1 MDFPGFRL
9 AISFGRN
16 RNKLVLS
23 LSLTQEIGGDSFQ
36 VVNTCRYDRDPH
48 YPRDAKKLSLS
59 PIKLRSID
67 SSTAAAVTAANTA
80 AAAAAA
86 KAAEPN
92 VDFEFHV
99 NIFINRWVKYHFS
112 YLLFLTK

>member
-1 MDFPGFRL
+1 MNTIF
-9 AISFGRN
+9 
-16 RNKLVLS
+16 KL
-23 LSLTQEIGGDSFQ
+23 IGIIPIL
-36 VVNTCRYDRDPH
+36 RYDRDPH
-48 YPRDAKKLSLS
+48 FPRDAKKLSLS

-67 SSTAAAVTAANTA
+67 SSASMAAAATAAAAANNA

-99 NIFINRWVKYHFS
+99 NIFINR
-112 YLLFLTK
+112 

>member
-1 MDFPGFRL
+1 MIEI
-9 AISFGRN
+9 ISFHSKN
-16 RNKLVLS
+16 PY
-23 LSLTQEIGGDSFQ
+23 
-36 VVNTCRYDRDPH
+36 RYDRDPH

-59 PIKLRSID
+59 PIKLRSLD
-67 SSTAAAVTAANTA
+67 SSTAATAANSAA

-99 NIFINRWVKYHFS
+99 NIFINR
-112 YLLFLTK
+112 